1 MKTQPF
7 PSAIPQTTEYFIQ
20 HFNLIMLPIEYTVNS
35 KVASM
40 KKITNTSF
48 ACTYSIPHDTKEEVI
63 MLKCMHDFD
72 NACK

>member
-1 MKTQPF
+1 MCN
-7 PSAIPQTTEYFIQ
+7 SQTTEYFKQ

-40 KKITNTSF
+40 KKITNTSY
-48 ACTYSIPHDTKEEVI
+48 ACTYPILHNIKEEV